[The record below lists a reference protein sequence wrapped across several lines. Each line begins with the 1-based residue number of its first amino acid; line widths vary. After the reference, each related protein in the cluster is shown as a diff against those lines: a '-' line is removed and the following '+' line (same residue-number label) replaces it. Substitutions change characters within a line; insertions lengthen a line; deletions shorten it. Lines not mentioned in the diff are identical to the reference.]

1 MMPSPER
8 AERIMGTAVAIHGP
22 DPTHSG
28 SVEAMDHLRWVESMF
43 STFIGDSQISRI
55 NAGSLD
61 VRDADDAVQ
70 DVLLRCELFGKATRG
85 AFNHRVGDRID
96 PAGYVKGWAVDGAAE
111 ILHRHGIENF
121 MIWAG
126 GDIRTGGHPDG
137 EETWSIGIRNPW
149 DATRVIDAV
158 LLLDGAIAT
167 SGRYERGDH
176 IRGTGMDGLASV
188 SVVGPRLAIADALA
202 TAVMAVGLDG
212 AGWFSD
218 FCDYRLIAVA
228 DDGRL
233 LRSFSPES
241 FVAGPAIHSH

>member
-1 MMPSPER
+1 MMPNPER

-22 DPTHSG
+22 DPQHPA
-28 SVEAMDHLRWVESMF
+28 SVEAMDHLRWVESAF
-43 STFIGDSQISRI
+43 STFLADSQISLI
-55 NAGSLD
+55 NAGTLELH
-61 VRDADDAVQ
+61 DAHDAVQ
-70 DVLLRCELFGKATRG
+70 DILLRCELFSDATQG
-85 AFNHRVGDRID
+85 AFSHRIGNRID

-111 ILHRHGIENF
+111 ILHRGGIENF

-137 EETWSIGIRNPW
+137 EESWSIGIRNPW
-149 DATRVIDAV
+149 DGTRAIDAV
-158 LLLDGAIAT
+158 HLRDGAIAT

-202 TAVMAVGLDG
+202 TAVMAVGLDT

-218 FCDYRLIAVA
+218 FRDYELIAVA
-228 DDGRL
+228 DDGRV
-233 LRSFSPES
+233 LRSFRAQTTMSTDPR
-241 FVAGPAIHSH
+241 IR